1 MDLSQRHLD
10 LLLCE
15 SHNATDTSSA
25 NTIRDGDQCPSL
37 EPTHSRIMC
46 CLIAKR
52 DRHAGR
58 KRLISREESR

>member
-1 MDLSQRHLD
+1 MDLSQRHLH

-15 SHNATDTSSA
+15 SHDATDTSSA
-25 NTIRDGDQCPSL
+25 NTIRDEDRCPSL
-37 EPTHSRIMC
+37 EAPHSRMMC